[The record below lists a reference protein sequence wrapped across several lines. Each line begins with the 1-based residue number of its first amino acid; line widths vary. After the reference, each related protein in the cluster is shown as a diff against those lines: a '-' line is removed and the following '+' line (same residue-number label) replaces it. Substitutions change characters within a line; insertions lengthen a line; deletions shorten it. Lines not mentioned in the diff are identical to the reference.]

1 MQIVT
6 GSAGRMKGE
15 DEEGKEKGGTLQSP
29 KREIIGDPTIQRIT
43 RAGGRVYPSKHI
55 HIQAA

>member
-6 GSAGRMKGE
+6 GSAGRMKEDE

-29 KREIIGDPTIQRIT
+29 KREIIGEPTNYARRGT
-43 RAGGRVYPSKHI
+43 RLPKHI